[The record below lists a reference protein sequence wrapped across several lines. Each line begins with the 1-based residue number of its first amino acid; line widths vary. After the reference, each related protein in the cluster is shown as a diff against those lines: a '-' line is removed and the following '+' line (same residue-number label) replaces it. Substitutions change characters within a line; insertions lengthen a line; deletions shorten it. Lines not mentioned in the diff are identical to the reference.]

1 MKDGDNMVPQKTR
14 IKRLV
19 IYILTKI
26 LIFTLILGALGLF
39 FNSAVFANYIA
50 MGQLDHDD
58 VSYVF
63 WSIYV
68 VAKGAFNS
76 LYDLI
81 ICFFA
86 GTIIYDIYEFIK
98 INKGEK

>member
-1 MKDGDNMVPQKTR
+1 MTTKKKRV
-14 IKRLV
+14 KRLV
-19 IYILTKI
+19 INILTKI
-26 LIFTLILGALGLF
+26 LIFALILGALGLF

-58 VSYVF
+58 ISYVF

-98 INKGEK
+98 INKGEN

>member
-1 MKDGDNMVPQKTR
+1 MVPLKTR
-14 IKRLV
+14 IKRL
-19 IYILTKI
+19 IINILIKI
-26 LIFTLILGALGLF
+26 LIFVLILGALDMF
-39 FNSAVFANYIA
+39 FNSAILANHIA

-58 VSYVF
+58 IFYIF

-81 ICFFA
+81 ICLFA
-86 GTIIYDIYEFIK
+86 GTIIYNIYEFIK

>member
-1 MKDGDNMVPQKTR
+1 MVPLKTR

-19 IYILTKI
+19 INILTKI
-26 LIFTLILGALGLF
+26 LIFVLVLGALDMF
-39 FNSAVFANYIA
+39 FNSPILANHIA

-58 VSYVF
+58 ISYVF

-68 VAKGAFNS
+68 VVKGAFNS

-81 ICFFA
+81 ICLFA
-86 GTIIYDIYEFIK
+86 GTIIYNIYEFIK